1 MKMPMKCEVEMDGP
15 GPSEK
20 IVNVVTIH
28 GKMELIVDEDCVT
41 SGNLLR
47 VESVLKKNSSMLVE
61 LPRETTS
68 GQTRVWVAT
77 ADTIQEAAQ

>member
-1 MKMPMKCEVEMDGP
+1 MKMLMKCEVEMDGP

-41 SGNLLR
+41 SGNLL
-47 VESVLKKNSSMLVE
+47 
-61 LPRETTS
+61 
-68 GQTRVWVAT
+68 
-77 ADTIQEAAQ
+77 